1 MCDDILLVL
10 RAAPIQFLPLSLSPS
25 LRRRP
30 RLPAAHARRPHDDI
44 TGALVGELDRLLD
57 AADALLARL
66 EEDEEDVVAD
76 LEDGHEAAPHA
87 QPHYAANVGHEPSF
101 AGFVF
106 VSIEP

>member
-1 MCDDILLVL
+1 MTLLVL
-10 RAAPIQFLPLSLSPS
+10 LVHVRNANTVSATLSAS

-87 QPHYAANVGHEPSF
+87 QPHYAANVGHEP
-101 AGFVF
+101 
-106 VSIEP
+106 